1 MGHFARVCRSKHKQ
15 PASTSD
21 TTPQIS
27 ANAIRVQSQQG
38 NHIQLYN
45 IVGNRTEPAPTI
57 VVHMS
62 SSSSIREVEV
72 LPDSGADI
80 SAAGQEILGT
90 LGQHIDNLLPSNIS
104 PRAVNGSCMTP
115 MGKIPVT
122 IQLEGRSYRDDLHIY
137 PGVTGALISWRAA
150 KELGILPAH
159 YPYPDKQQW
168 HTMPQLQVKATSS
181 QSSSNHSSI
190 AEKLIREIFPIFD
203 GQVTT
208 MEGEVFTISLMEGAE
223 PFCVKAP
230 RSIPFAYRRRSLTYF
245 NSKASSHRSQRLQS
259 GVHPSL

>member
-1 MGHFARVCRSKHKQ
+1 MVEDLLQESNLTLATTIAKCQSREAAKKHRTEMVMQGTDVIAALHKPQQSRSALCPGCGGAHHREGHSQCPAFDQICSFCHKVGHFARICRSKHKQ
-15 PASTSD
+15 PASTPA

-45 IVGNRTEPAPTI
+45 IVGNKTEPAPTI

-62 SSSSIREVEV
+62 SSSGIREVKV

-115 MGKIPVT
+115 VGKTPVT
-122 IQLEGRSYRDDLHIY
+122 I
-137 PGVTGALISWRAA
+137 
-150 KELGILPAH
+150 
-159 YPYPDKQQW
+159 
-168 HTMPQLQVKATSS
+168 
-181 QSSSNHSSI
+181 
-190 AEKLIREIFPIFD
+190 
-203 GQVTT
+203 
-208 MEGEVFTISLMEGAE
+208 
-223 PFCVKAP
+223 
-230 RSIPFAYRRRSLTYF
+230 
-245 NSKASSHRSQRLQS
+245 
-259 GVHPSL
+259 